1 MHKTTE
7 MSIFDSSTL
16 DFNVSE
22 YFSMGYTYIAMYLE
36 EIIEVYHSYS
46 FKFKNLFFILYDIRN
61 MLDNVI
67 IHLCYITLAKNSYLR
82 ERI

>member
-7 MSIFDSSTL
+7 VSIFDSSTL

-36 EIIEVYHSYS
+36 EIIEELIS
-46 FKFKNLFFILYDIRN
+46 FILLQIQKSIFHS
-61 MLDNVI
+61 L
-67 IHLCYITLAKNSYLR
+67 
-82 ERI
+82 